1 MLYNNVISERAIMK
15 KGSDQQD
22 VVERVL
28 IVDDESD
35 LLQLLRKVIS
45 KKCGCEVQLS
55 TSADAGLALSES
67 WLPDVVLTDI
77 KMPGMDGLEF
87 LRRLKA
93 LDPTITTL
101 IMTGFGTIEMAVQ
114 ALKEGAYDFFEKP
127 FDNERIVHAIE
138 RAIERTRL
146 LRENQQLQQ
155 KLTRQHPETEFVG
168 RSRRLSRTIDL
179 LSRLAVSSA
188 TVLIRGESGTGKELA
203 ARALHAMSDRA
214 DRKMI
219 VVNCPALPE
228 QILESELFGYKKGAF
243 TGADKDKDGLFLEA
257 DGSTILLD
265 EIGDIPVSIQTKLL
279 RVLQEK
285 EIQPLGQTQTISVD
299 VRVLASTNQ
308 DLEAK
313 IEHGE
318 FREDLFYRLNVMT
331 VTMPSLSLIS
341 SDIPLLAQHFLEL
354 YSKEYGRP
362 DLEFKPEALQCLL
375 RRPWKGNIREL
386 QNTINRAVLLCHGD
400 RITPADLM
408 TSETREHTHGFEA
421 MNDQGCFLNLPY
433 KQGKQEVVKY
443 FTRSY
448 LSNILLHTKGNVTA
462 AARNGGMERQAL
474 QRLMRRYGIKSDDY
488 R

>member
-1 MLYNNVISERAIMK
+1 
-15 KGSDQQD
+15 
-22 VVERVL
+22 L
-28 IVDDESD
+28 IVDDERD
-35 LLQLLRKVIS
+35 LLQLLRKVIL
-45 KKCGCEVQLS
+45 KKCGGEVQLS
-55 TSADAGLALSES
+55 TSADKGLALAQS

-87 LRRLKA
+87 LRRLKV
-93 LDPTITTL
+93 LDPTITIL
-101 IMTGFGTIEMAVQ
+101 IMTGFGTIEIAVQ

-146 LRENQQLQQ
+146 LRENRQLQQ
-155 KLTRQHPETEFVG
+155 KLTRQHPETEFIG
-168 RSRRLSRTIDL
+168 RSKRLSQTIDL

-214 DRKMI
+214 DHKMI

-228 QILESELFGYKKGAF
+228 HILESELFGYKKGAF

-285 EIQPLGQTQTISVD
+285 EIQPLGQTRTISVD

-331 VTMPSLSLIS
+331 VTMPSLALIS

-362 DLEFKPEALQCLL
+362 DLEFQGDALQCLL

-386 QNTINRAVLLCHGD
+386 QNVINRAVLLCHGNQ
-400 RITPADLM
+400 ITPADLM
-408 TSETREHTHGFEA
+408 NSETRENTQGFETFNGQVFFQN
-421 MNDQGCFLNLPY
+421 MPY
-433 KQGKQEVVKY
+433 KEAKQEIVNS
-443 FTRSY
+443 FTSTY
-448 LSNILLHTKGNVTA
+448 LAQVLRHTKGNVTA

-474 QRLMRRYGIKSDDY
+474 QRLMRKHGIKSDDY